1 MYQGL
6 LKKVGE
12 SLVITIHMLVGAMIL
27 KDADFPDEIIA
38 IWGDLKTWER

>member
-1 MYQGL
+1 MYQRL
-6 LKKVGE
+6 LKKLGE

-27 KDADFPDEIIA
+27 KDFPDEIIA